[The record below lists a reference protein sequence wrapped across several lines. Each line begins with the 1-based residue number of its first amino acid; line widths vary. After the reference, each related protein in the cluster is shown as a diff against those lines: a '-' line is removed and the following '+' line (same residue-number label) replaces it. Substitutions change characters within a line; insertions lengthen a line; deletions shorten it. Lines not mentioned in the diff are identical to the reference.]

1 MMAPFLSGLVWFG
14 MVGFLLGP
22 ALAFA
27 ADLDASQRQAL
38 AEQLVALEQEA
49 AALDQQIARTQAEA
63 NTLKNQVKIFD
74 DEVKRRELE
83 IRKLNLAIRQADL
96 DIQAKSAGITE
107 LSGRIDKNIV
117 ILGENVQ
124 RLHEYDQENTL
135 VVLAKNETLSD
146 FFAAFDSLRELQN
159 ETKLLLGEL
168 RDNRK
173 LFVQEKS
180 ELEDYRVERL
190 SLRALAE
197 VERRAVQEKKGE
209 KDRLLAITKGKEAAY
224 QQLLAQKKKDIA
236 GLRNQL
242 FYIEKTGLSAE
253 DALKYAEL
261 AAGRTG
267 IRVAFLLALLE
278 VETGRQFENGVI
290 TAGTYLGTGNWKT
303 DMYDCYIN
311 LGKRA
316 AAESQKN
323 AFFAITEKLGLDPNK
338 MPVSR
343 RPSYGCGGAM
353 GPAQFIPT
361 TWLLF
366 ESKVAQMTG
375 HNPPSPWNGEDSFTA
390 SAIFLA
396 DSGAKSQARAG
407 ELAAAR
413 TYISG
418 RSACPASG
426 AARTACLAYANRV
439 LSLAADIDRVI

>member
-1 MMAPFLSGLVWFG
+1 MTLFGNGLVWFG
-14 MVGFLLGP
+14 VFGFLVIP
-22 ALAFA
+22 FLAS
-27 ADLDASQRQAL
+27 ADLNASQRQAL
-38 AEQLVALEQEA
+38 AEQLAALEQEA
-49 AALDQQIARTQAEA
+49 AALDQQIAKTQAEA
-63 NTLKNQVKIFD
+63 NTLQNQVKIFN
-74 DEVKRRELE
+74 DEIKRRELE
-83 IRKLNLAIRQADL
+83 IKKLNLAIRQADI
-96 DIQAKSAGITE
+96 DIQTKSAGITE
-107 LSGRIDKNIV
+107 LTGRIKKNIV

-124 RLHEYDQENTL
+124 RLNEYDQENTL
-135 VVLAKNETLSD
+135 VVFAKNETLSD
-146 FFAAFDSLRELQN
+146 FFSAFDSLRELQD
-159 ETKLLLGEL
+159 ETKNLLGEL

-173 LFVQEKS
+173 LLVGEKA
-180 ELEDYRVERL
+180 ELEEYRIERL
-190 SLRALAE
+190 SLRSLAE
-197 VERRAVQEKKGE
+197 VESRAVKEKKAE
-209 KDRLLAITKGKEAAY
+209 KDRLLSLTKGKEAAY

-261 AAGRTG
+261 AAQRTG
-267 IRVAFLLALLE
+267 IRTAFLLALLE

-316 AAESQKN
+316 AAEAQKS
-323 AFFAITEKLGLDPNK
+323 AFFAIAEKLGLDPSK

-366 ESKVAQMTG
+366 ESKTAQLTG
-375 HNPPSPWNGEDSFTA
+375 HNPPNPWNGEDAFTA

-396 DSGAKSQARAG
+396 DSGARSQTRAG

-426 AARTACLAYANRV
+426 AARVACISYANRV
-439 LSLAADIDRVI
+439 LSLSADIDRVI